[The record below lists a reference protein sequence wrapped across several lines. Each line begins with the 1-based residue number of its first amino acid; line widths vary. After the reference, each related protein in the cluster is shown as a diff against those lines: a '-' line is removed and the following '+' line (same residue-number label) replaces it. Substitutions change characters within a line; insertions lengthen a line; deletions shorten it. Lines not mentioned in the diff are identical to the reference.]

1 VDPFTTT
8 QLKALDK
15 SRIKYERI
23 ISLAAGLLSVNLAG
37 RHSDVS
43 CSPSP
48 IFRGNEYNP
57 KGHRQVRKPA
67 HCRATTQAE
76 LSAEV
81 TPICQPPVYIADMP
95 CRPLLGSAS
104 WMLWSDCLKR
114 VLKSLPLHTAIQIY
128 GFLVLFSFSRAQAAI
143 VIIFHRSGDDY
154 QPYVH
159 ETTAL
164 AASQLHASDNLSIF
178 RTSGTDI
185 GDASQDPGPRFTS
198 VYMTR
203 WCGDGFANCCGV
215 LSAVSTKPVRCGKN
229 GGHKSNKTEGKES
242 ESVACPATQKQAP
255 HVPCDVRQ

>member
-1 VDPFTTT
+1 MSTILNAT
-8 QLKALDK
+8 AK
-15 SRIKYERI
+15 SRNQPIVER
-23 ISLAAGLLSVNLAG
+23 LP
-37 RHSDVS
+37 R
-43 CSPSP
+43 P
-48 IFRGNEYNP
+48 
-57 KGHRQVRKPA
+57 
-67 HCRATTQAE
+67 
-76 LSAEV
+76 SAEV

-104 WMLWSDCLKR
+104 WILRSDCLKR

-143 VIIFHRSGDDY
+143 VIIFHRSGDHY

-159 ETTAL
+159 ETTSL

-185 GDASQDPGPRFTS
+185 GDASQDPSPMFTS
-198 VYMTR
+198 IYVMR

-229 GGHKSNKTEGKES
+229 RGHKSNKTEGKES
-242 ESVACPATQKQAP
+242 ESVAFPATQKQAP
-255 HVPCDVRQ
+255 QVSCDVRQ